1 MASVVRIAFAP
12 IVALDVKRIVPLGS
26 NFAEESLRGDASFRK
41 NEGVK
46 VARNGLLKL
55 GHPLT
60 I

>member
-1 MASVVRIAFAP
+1 MR
-12 IVALDVKRIVPLGS
+12 
-26 NFAEESLRGDASFRK
+26 NFAAESLRGDASFRK
-41 NEGVK
+41 NEGVM

>member
-1 MASVVRIAFAP
+1 MIFYKKKLFFR
-12 IVALDVKRIVPLGS
+12 LKMR